1 MNKPSPPKYL
11 TAASKKVWESIVADY
26 AMDEPA
32 LEILAATLAAT
43 DRMQQARA
51 RINKDGVLQADRFGV
66 LRAHPLI
73 AVERDASGCALR
85 GWRLLNFAAPAAEPK
100 EDDE

>member
-1 MNKPSPPKYL
+1 MKKPSPPKYL
-11 TAASKKVWESIVADY
+11 SPASKKVWQSILSGYV
-26 AMDEPA
+26 MDEPA

-51 RINKDGVLQADRFGV
+51 QIDKDGVLLADRFGV
-66 LRAHPLI
+66 MKAHPLI
-73 AVERDASGCALR
+73 PVERDASGCALR

-100 EDDE
+100 DDE